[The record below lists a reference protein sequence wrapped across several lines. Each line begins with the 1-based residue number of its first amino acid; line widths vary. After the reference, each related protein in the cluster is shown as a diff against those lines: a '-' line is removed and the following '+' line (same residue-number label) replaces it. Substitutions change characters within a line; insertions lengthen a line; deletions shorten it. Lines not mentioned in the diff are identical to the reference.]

1 MIFQLFKEF
10 TVEAGRPDSIT
21 ADKLDTLKKHNVSR
35 ISINPQTMNQET
47 LDIIGRRHT
56 VEQVIKAFNLA
67 RKKGFDNINMDFII
81 GLPNET
87 VDMVRHSME
96 ETKKLNP
103 ESLTV
108 HSLAVKRAA
117 RLNTEKEKY
126 QDYTYENNSKLMNI
140 TMDYSKMKEY
150 ETVLFI

>member
-1 MIFQLFKEF
+1 
-10 TVEAGRPDSIT
+10 
-21 ADKLDTLKKHNVSR
+21 
-35 ISINPQTMNQET
+35 MNQET

-140 TMDYSKMKEY
+140 TMDYSKEMNMKPY
-150 ETVLFI
+150 YLYRQKNMAGNQDRHSISRQAL

>member
-1 MIFQLFKEF
+1 
-10 TVEAGRPDSIT
+10 
-21 ADKLDTLKKHNVSR
+21 
-35 ISINPQTMNQET
+35 
-47 LDIIGRRHT
+47 
-56 VEQVIKAFNLA
+56 
-67 RKKGFDNINMDFII
+67 
-81 GLPNET
+81 
-87 VDMVRHSME
+87 ME

-140 TMDYSKMKEY
+140 TMELLKRNE
-150 ETVLFI
+150 